1 MREGEESERK
11 KERNRAYERVRGV
24 CVYDR
29 RGRNLKGE
37 VERDLL
43 RKDAEEGES

>member
-1 MREGEESERK
+1 MREER
-11 KERNRAYERVRGV
+11 RGTGRMRECVV

-43 RKDAEEGES
+43 RKDAEEGESWDQVR